1 MIYNAIITLI
11 LVWSFMASV
20 YTGVMFLRQKS
31 MARTVEMIYNATMFK
46 PNHANGSV
54 DIALPGCCTDWPD
67 YVNIKLHIGRD
78 KIVRIIY
85 DVGCNEARCYV
96 EKWTQVETTEKLKK
110 QEDTK

>member
-20 YTGVMFLRQKS
+20 YTGAMFIRQRQI
-31 MARTVEMIYNATMFK
+31 ARTVEMIYNATMFK
-46 PNHANGSV
+46 TKHASESA
-54 DIALPGCCTDWPD
+54 DIALNGFCTDGPD
-67 YVNIKLHIGRD
+67 YVNIKLYIGRD

-85 DVGCNEARCYV
+85 DVDCNEARCYV
-96 EKWTQVETTEKLKK
+96 EKGFPVETTENLKK